1 MKRPMIE
8 YTKMILSKV
17 SFDANLFRKE
27 VSKAITMLLP
37 YEVEEL
43 KVWLE
48 DYTKNKPELKESLVY
63 IEKI

>member
-17 SFDANLFRKE
+17 SFNPELFRKE
-27 VSKAITMLLP
+27 LKKAIDSLLP

-43 KVWLE
+43 KIWL
-48 DYTKNKPELKESLVY
+48 DAYTKNKPEL
-63 IEKI
+63 IEQLAYVEN